1 MEQRSF
7 LSESPR
13 KQNPQL
19 VFMDET
25 QPCSGKGQKKKKKK
39 KETLISNFR
48 CSEMPATNDMRASLA
63 RCLALAPGAL
73 SIILRGPT
81 APSV

>member
-25 QPCSGKGQKKKKKK
+25 QPCSGKGQKK
-39 KETLISNFR
+39 ETLISNFR
-48 CSEMPATNDMRASLA
+48 CSEMPTTNDTRASLA

-73 SIILRGPT
+73 SIIFRGPT
-81 APSV
+81 APSM